1 MFGPSL
7 GNARQLVK
15 LRPAPPKLTIASLVA
30 YRPTQ
35 LLILMATNPL
45 PPTDPAG
52 PDATSRLRSFA
63 KYSGIAFQML
73 ATIGLSAWA
82 GTWLD
87 GHFHSKNPLWTIGL
101 MLFGV
106 LAALYQVIRGL
117 TKGS

>member
-1 MFGPSL
+1 
-7 GNARQLVK
+7 
-15 LRPAPPKLTIASLVA
+15 
-30 YRPTQ
+30 
-35 LLILMATNPL
+35 MATNPL
-45 PPTDPAG
+45 PPSAPNSTPSTD
-52 PDATSRLRSFA
+52 RLRSFA

-87 GHFHSKNPLWTIGL
+87 GHFHTKNPWWTIGL

-117 TKGS
+117 TKGD

>member
-1 MFGPSL
+1 VQLPSF
-7 GNARQLVK
+7 
-15 LRPAPPKLTIASLVA
+15 P
-30 YRPTQ
+30 
-35 LLILMATNPL
+35 LISMATNPL
-45 PPTDPAG
+45 PPSDADG
-52 PDATSRLRSFA
+52 PDSPDRMRAFA

-87 GHFHSKNPLWTIGL
+87 GHFQNKNPWWTIGL

>member
-1 MFGPSL
+1 
-7 GNARQLVK
+7 
-15 LRPAPPKLTIASLVA
+15 
-30 YRPTQ
+30 
-35 LLILMATNPL
+35 MATNSL
-45 PPTDPAG
+45 PPD
-52 PDATSRLRSFA
+52 DADAPNATGRLRSFA

-87 GHFHSKNPLWTIGL
+87 GHFHSKNPWWTIGL

>member
-1 MFGPSL
+1 
-7 GNARQLVK
+7 
-15 LRPAPPKLTIASLVA
+15 
-30 YRPTQ
+30 
-35 LLILMATNPL
+35 MATNPL
-45 PPTDPAG
+45 PPKGADTTASTD
-52 PDATSRLRSFA
+52 RLRSFA

-87 GHFHSKNPLWTIGL
+87 GHFQNKNPWWTIGL

-117 TKGS
+117 TKSA

>member
-1 MFGPSL
+1 
-7 GNARQLVK
+7 
-15 LRPAPPKLTIASLVA
+15 
-30 YRPTQ
+30 
-35 LLILMATNPL
+35 MATNPL
-45 PPTDPAG
+45 PPNNPNPAPATD
-52 PDATSRLRSFA
+52 RLRSFA

-87 GHFHSKNPLWTIGL
+87 HHFQTKNPWWTIGL

-117 TKGS
+117 TKGD